1 MRDAATAF
9 MTPFESGCTRQLAL
23 DEGEIMVSLDEHVCG
38 TFLKITQVYNT
49 YSSDFDQNKLWEA
62 IMDTLD
68 PHISRISRQTKNLT
82 CKSGCFIVNCP
93 QILTDGCYF
102 LVIPI
107 LLAPKSKLLDFIF
120 LSVDKTTV
128 TVSCLY
134 MGIGLE
140 EA

>member
-1 MRDAATAF
+1 
-9 MTPFESGCTRQLAL
+9 
-23 DEGEIMVSLDEHVCG
+23 
-38 TFLKITQVYNT
+38 
-49 YSSDFDQNKLWEA
+49 
-62 IMDTLD
+62 MDTSD
-68 PHISRISRQTKNLT
+68 PHISRISRQPKKLT
-82 CKSGCFIVNCP
+82 CKSGCFIVNCA

-134 MGIGLE
+134 MGVRNWGVIN
-140 EA
+140 